1 MEKRNGNIAQQC
13 RNEQACKSLRRK
25 QGQPGPQAMEMYW
38 AAPELDPNTDQRG
51 IADSATSTVALA
63 GLSQAEGVTRK
74 TAARLTSV
82 GLDQTQPAA
91 CQRSPTELFLF
102 SAWPK
107 RTPRWN

>member
-1 MEKRNGNIAQQC
+1 M
-13 RNEQACKSLRRK
+13 K
-25 QGQPGPQAMEMYW
+25 QGQLGPQAMAMYR

-82 GLDQTQPAA
+82 GSKQTQPAA
-91 CQRSPTELFLF
+91 CQRSPTELFSF
-102 SAWPK
+102 SAWVQ
-107 RTPRWN
+107 